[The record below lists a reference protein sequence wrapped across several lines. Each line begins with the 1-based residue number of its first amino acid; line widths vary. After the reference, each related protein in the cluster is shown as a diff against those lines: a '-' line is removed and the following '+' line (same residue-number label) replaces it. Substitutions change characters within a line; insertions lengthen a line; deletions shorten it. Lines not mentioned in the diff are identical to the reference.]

1 MAASYTAPRLD
12 WTGQALVDEDG
23 KVAESQDEREALI
36 LKSHF
41 PKGPPGTY
49 KLAAGGQAFELVNA
63 HLIGSLLA
71 KAANMAAPGDDRIS
85 ADILKVFWQ

>member
-12 WTGQALVDEDG
+12 RTGQVLVDEDG
-23 KVAESQDEREALI
+23 NVAESQDEREVAI
-36 LKSHF
+36 LKAHF
-41 PKGPPGTY
+41 PKGLPGTY
-49 KLAAGGQAFELVNA
+49 KPATGGQAFEQVNA

-71 KAANMAAPGDDRIS
+71 KAANKAAPGDDRIS